1 MKGLPDFEDMEKPM
15 STFLLMQHTSRK
27 MVHQIHEQ
35 GGFGDLTHSQFYT
48 LMALQRHQDLPLSEI
63 SGCIRRSPGNMT
75 LVVDNLE
82 KAGWV
87 ERVRSKEDRRVI
99 LVHLTES
106 GKEKIE
112 TAKKENARIIG
123 SLMSKLNKEEIN
135 TLFTIL
141 VKLNYGKLNSSEI

>member
-1 MKGLPDFEDMEKPM
+1 MKGLPNFEGLEKPM

-27 MVHQIHEQ
+27 MIHQIHMR

-48 LMALQRHQDLPLSEI
+48 LMALQRHKDLPLSEI

-82 KAGWV
+82 KTGWV
-87 ERVRSKEDRRVI
+87 ERMRSKEDRRVI

-112 TAKKENARIIG
+112 AVKKEHSRIIKG
-123 SLMSKLNKEEIN
+123 LMSELNEDEIDEA
-135 TLFTIL
+135 LAA
-141 VKLNYGKLNSSEI
+141 SR

>member
-1 MKGLPDFEDMEKPM
+1 M

-27 MVHQIHEQ
+27 MVHRIHEL

-48 LMALQRHQDLPLSEI
+48 LMALQRHKDLPLNEI

-106 GKEKIE
+106 GKEKSKA
-112 TAKKENARIIG
+112 AKKENARVIE
-123 SLMSKLNKEEIN
+123 SLMSELNEEEIN
-135 TLFTIL
+135 TLSAIL
-141 VKLNYGKLNSSEI
+141 LKLNNGELNLPEI

>member
-1 MKGLPDFEDMEKPM
+1 MKGLPVFEGMGKPM
-15 STFLLMQHTSRK
+15 ATFMMMQHLSRK
-27 MVHQIHEQ
+27 MVHQIHER

-48 LMALQRHQDLPLSEI
+48 LMALQRYQGLPLSEI

-112 TAKKENARIIG
+112 VVKKENSLVIE
-123 SLMSKLNKEEIN
+123 SLMSELTEEETNTLSALLMKLNKGE
-135 TLFTIL
+135 
-141 VKLNYGKLNSSEI
+141 LNLPER

>member
-1 MKGLPDFEDMEKPM
+1 MKGLPNFEGMEKPM

-27 MVHQIHEQ
+27 MVHQIHER

-48 LMALQRHQDLPLSEI
+48 LMALQRHKDLPLSEI

-112 TAKKENARIIG
+112 AAKKENARITE
-123 SLMSKLNKEEIN
+123 SLMSELNEEEIN
-135 TLFTIL
+135 TLSAIL
-141 VKLNYGKLNSSEI
+141 LKLNKGELNSSEI